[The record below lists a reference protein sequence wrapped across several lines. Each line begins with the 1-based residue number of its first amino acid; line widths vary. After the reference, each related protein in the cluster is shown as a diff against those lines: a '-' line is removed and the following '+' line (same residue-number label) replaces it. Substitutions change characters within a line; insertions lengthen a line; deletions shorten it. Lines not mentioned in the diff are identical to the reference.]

1 MSMLDIIVLLVL
13 ILAVVRG
20 LMRGMVDTLF
30 SLAAWMLAFVLGK
43 WGALMVA
50 PLLPIGITNPAIR
63 YFAGFA
69 VVFLVVLVS
78 VLLLGHALASL
89 VKAAGLNNADKVL
102 GGVMGLAK
110 GLVILVGLTLAA
122 GLTSLPRTDFW
133 KQAALSNSL
142 QAMAISVLPL
152 IPADVAKYI
161 RFDNVALTNLMDGCT
176 ACAG

>member
-1 MSMLDIIVLLVL
+1 MSMLDLIVLLVL

-30 SLAAWMLAFVLGK
+30 SLAAWILAFVLGK

-50 PLLPIGITNPAIR
+50 PLLPIAIESPAIR

-69 VVFLVVLVS
+69 VIFLVVLIG

-89 VKAAGLNNADKVL
+89 VKAAGLGSTDRML
-102 GGVMGLAK
+102 GGVLGLAK
-110 GLVILVGLTLAA
+110 GLVILIGLTLAA

-133 KQAALSNSL
+133 KQAALSGSL
-142 QAMAISVLPL
+142 QTMVQFALPL
-152 IPADVAKYI
+152 LPADVAKYV
-161 RFDNVALTNLMDGCT
+161 RFE
-176 ACAG
+176 